1 MTLFLLAS
9 IPLPNLP
16 LSIKWPK
23 LRSALA
29 AIPVPQHTTSNLQ
42 AKHYRYFQAIHFF
55 SGQTKKQ
62 MCFHT
67 RKPSF
72 PQGLTDANL
81 IKSREIRH
89 SLTLICLFLT
99 ANIPSPYDPM
109 AAAHLHNVFPP
120 TYWFFV
126 SVLFILIFSQS
137 IRIDCLNF
145 KRFPC

>member
-9 IPLPNLP
+9 IPLPNLL

-42 AKHYRYFQAIHFF
+42 PKHYRYFQAIHFF

-72 PQGLTDANL
+72 PQGFTDANL
-81 IKSREIRH
+81 IKSREIRQ
-89 SLTLICLFLT
+89 SLALICLFLT
-99 ANIPSPYDPM
+99 ANIPSRQMP
-109 AAAHLHNVFPP
+109 
-120 TYWFFV
+120 
-126 SVLFILIFSQS
+126 
-137 IRIDCLNF
+137 RIHQIA
-145 KRFPC
+145 

>member
-42 AKHYRYFQAIHFF
+42 PKHYRYFQAIHFF

-72 PQGLTDANL
+72 PQGFPDDTNLT
-81 IKSREIRH
+81 KSPEIRH
-89 SLTLICLFLT
+89 FSAFIYLFLT
-99 ANIPSPYDPM
+99 ANIPSQHVYHCPNSNSYLP
-109 AAAHLHNVFPP
+109 
-120 TYWFFV
+120 
-126 SVLFILIFSQS
+126 Q
-137 IRIDCLNF
+137 
-145 KRFPC
+145 